1 MRWKKTSIFAA
12 ALAAGLLFSVS
23 QASAAIFTF
32 TTTLSGA
39 NEFPPNAST
48 GTGSASVAWDDG
60 TQMMAVTVNFSG
72 LIGATTAS
80 HIHCCVSPMAATPT
94 AGVATMVPTFSTF
107 PLGVTSGS
115 FTQTFDMTQA
125 SSYNPAFVTANG
137 GTVAGAE
144 AALLAGLHA
153 GMAYLNIHTTVV
165 PGGEIRGFL
174 VEAPTAVQMRRV
186 TAARSGKNV
195 RLRWRTA
202 SEAGTIGFNVF
213 RERAG
218 ARIRASQKLIP
229 ASGRVSGGSYSWL
242 DRRPGKTSRYWL
254 QSVGSDGSRSWY
266 GPVRVR

>member
-1 MRWKKTSIFAA
+1 MRWKRTSIFAA
-12 ALAAGLLFSVS
+12 ALAVGLLFAVS

-39 NEFPPNAST
+39 NEFPPNASPGT
-48 GTGSASVAWDDG
+48 GTASVTWDDV
-60 TQMMAVTVNFSG
+60 THMMSVSVTFSG
-72 LIGATTAS
+72 LTGTTTAS
-80 HIHCCVSPMAATPT
+80 HIHCCVSPMAVTPT
-94 AGVATMVPTFSTF
+94 AMVATQLPTFSNF

-125 SSYNPAFVTANG
+125 TSYNPAFVTANG
-137 GTVAGAE
+137 GTISGAE

-153 GMAYLNIHTTVV
+153 GTAYLNIHTTVFPV
-165 PGGEIRGFL
+165 GEIRGFL
-174 VEAPTAVQMRRV
+174 AEIPTAVQMRRV
-186 TAARSGKNV
+186 TAAKSGKNV

-218 ARIRASQKLIP
+218 ARIRASQKLIR

-242 DRRPGKTSRYWL
+242 DRRPGKSSRYWL
-254 QSVGSDGSRSWY
+254 QSVGSDGSKSWY
-266 GPVRVR
+266 GPVRVH

>member
-1 MRWKKTSIFAA
+1 MRWKKTSILAA

-39 NEFPPNAST
+39 NESPPNFSP
-48 GTGSASVAWDDG
+48 GTGSTSVTWDAG
-60 TQMMAVTVNFSG
+60 AHMMTVTINFSG
-72 LIGATTAS
+72 LLAGITAS
-80 HIHCCVSPMAATPT
+80 HIHCCVSPPANAIVATTTPT
-94 AGVATMVPTFSTF
+94 FPNF

-115 FTQTFDMTQA
+115 YMQTFDMTLA
-125 SSYNPAFVTANG
+125 SSYSAAFIAANG
-137 GTVAGAE
+137 GTVAGPAGAE

-153 GMAYLNIHTTVV
+153 GMAYLNIHTTVF

-174 VEAPTAVQMRRV
+174 AEVPTAVQMRRV
-186 TAARSGKNV
+186 TAVRLGKNV

-218 ARIRASQKLIP
+218 ARVRATQKLIP
-229 ASGRVSGGSYSWL
+229 ARGRVSGGSYSWL
-242 DRRPGKTSRYWL
+242 DRRPGRSSRYWL

-266 GPVRVR
+266 GPVRVH

>member
-12 ALAAGLLFSVS
+12 ALAAGLVFAVS

-32 TTTLSGA
+32 TTTLNGA
-39 NEFPPNAST
+39 NEFPPNGSPGT
-48 GTGSASVAWDDG
+48 GTATVLWDDAAH
-60 TQMMAVTVNFSG
+60 TMTVSVTFSG
-72 LIGATTAS
+72 LTGTTTAS
-80 HIHCCVSPMAATPT
+80 HIHCCVSPMAVTPT
-94 AGVATMVPTFSTF
+94 AGVATQLPTFSGF

-115 FTQTFDMTQA
+115 FTQTFDMTNA

-153 GMAYLNIHTTVV
+153 GTAYLNIHTLLF
-165 PGGEIRGFL
+165 PAGEIRGFL
-174 VEAPTAVQMRRV
+174 GEVPTAVQMRRV
-186 TAARSGKNV
+186 SAARSGKSV

-218 ARIRASQKLIP
+218 ARVRASQKLIR
-229 ASGRVSGGSYSWL
+229 AGGAVTGGSYSWL
-242 DRRPGKTSRYWL
+242 DRRAGRTSRYWL

-266 GPVRVR
+266 GPVRVH